1 MIRII
6 IDAYNL
12 IFQCGLQPKSLDS
25 PLALHRTRQRL
36 VQELA
41 QRIEESQRPE
51 VLLVF
56 DAKNPRGYSTPDLV
70 GQGFK
75 IAFARDYE
83 DADTMVIELMQKHSQ
98 PRQLTVVSNDHR
110 IQTAATRRDATAIDA
125 DVWFDRLV
133 PLAQRADRAAPSAV
147 SGKPKVTLSDAETQK
162 LIDTFSDVPKREDAN
177 PAEDSKAGDN
187 ETESPYNPFPD
198 GYGEDLLDS

>member
-41 QRIEESQRPE
+41 LRIEESQRPE
-51 VLLVF
+51 VMLVF
-56 DAKNPRGYSTPDLV
+56 DAKNPRGYSTPDLA

-75 IAFARDYE
+75 IAFAREYE
-83 DADTMVIELMQKHSQ
+83 DADTMVIELLQHHSQ

-125 DVWFDRLV
+125 DVWFDRLELSANR
-133 PLAQRADRAAPSAV
+133 PALSNAPA
-147 SGKPKVTLSDAETQK
+147 KPNVTLSDAETQR
-162 LIDTFSDVPKREDAN
+162 LIDTFSDLSESTESD
-177 PAEDSKAGDN
+177 PAEDEKVGDN
-187 ETESPYNPFPD
+187 ETESSYNPFPE
-198 GYGEDLLDS
+198 GYGEDLLDP

>member
-25 PLALHRTRQRL
+25 PLALHRTRLRL

-41 QRIEESQRPE
+41 DRIEENQRPE
-51 VLLVF
+51 VMLVF
-56 DAKNPRGYSTPDLV
+56 DAKNPRGYSTPDLA

-75 IAFARDYE
+75 IAFAREYE
-83 DADTMVIELMQKHSQ
+83 DADTMVIELIQHHSQ

-125 DVWFDRLV
+125 DVWFDRLE
-133 PLAQRADRAAPSAV
+133 LSADRPALSNAPI
-147 SGKPKVTLSDAETQK
+147 KPSVTLSEAETQR
-162 LIDTFSDVPKREDAN
+162 LIDEFSDIEEAN
-177 PAEDSKAGDN
+177 PTGNSEPKSAGDN
-187 ETESPYNPFPD
+187 ESDSLYNPFPD

>member
-1 MIRII
+1 MIRTI

-12 IFQCGLQPKSLDS
+12 IFQCGLQPKNLDS

-41 QRIEESQRPE
+41 VRIKASRRGE
-51 VLLVF
+51 VMLVF
-56 DAKNPRGYSTPDLV
+56 DAKNPRGPSTPDLD

-83 DADTMVIELMQKHSQ
+83 DADTMVIELMMKHSQ

-125 DVWFDRLV
+125 DVWFDQLEFV
-133 PLAQRADRAAPSAV
+133 SDHPAPQRD
-147 SGKPKVTLSDAETQK
+147 SGKPTVTMSDAETQK
-162 LIDTFSDVPKREDAN
+162 LIDTFSNSEKAEPEPDRQQQPK
-177 PAEDSKAGDN
+177 DN
-187 ETESPYNPFPD
+187 QEGSTYNPFPPN
-198 GYGEDLLDS
+198 YGEDLLG

>member
-12 IFQCGLQPKSLDS
+12 IFQCGLQPKNLDS

-41 QRIEESQRPE
+41 DRIDESRRPQ

-56 DAKNPRGYSTPDLV
+56 DAKNPRGHSTPDLV

-75 IAFARDYE
+75 IAFARDYD
-83 DADTMVIELMQKHSQ
+83 DADTMVIELLQKHSQ
-98 PRQLTVVSNDHR
+98 PRQLTVVSNDHL

-125 DVWFDRLV
+125 DVWFDSLVRLEGLTNG
-133 PLAQRADRAAPSAV
+133 PAPSHG
-147 SGKPKVTLSDAETQK
+147 SGKPKVMLSDAETQE
-162 LIDTFSDVPKREDAN
+162 LINEFSDLEEPKSPD
-177 PAEDSKAGDN
+177 DSSAKEAGDT
-187 ETESPYNPFPD
+187 ETDSPYNPFPE
-198 GYGEDLLDS
+198 GYGEDLL

>member
-36 VQELA
+36 VQELSD
-41 QRIEESQRPE
+41 RIAESQRPE

-56 DAKNPRGYSTPDLV
+56 DAKNPRGHSTPDLV
-70 GQGFK
+70 AQGFK

-133 PLAQRADRAAPSAV
+133 PLAEQADRPALSGV

-162 LIDTFSDVPKREDAN
+162 LIDEFSDVPKSEDAN
-177 PAEDSKAGDN
+177 PAEGSKAGDN
-187 ETESPYNPFPD
+187 ETESSYNPFPD
-198 GYGEDLLDS
+198 GYGEDLLE

>member
-41 QRIEESQRPE
+41 LRIEESQRHE
-51 VLLVF
+51 VMMVF
-56 DAKNPRGYSTPDLV
+56 DAKNPRGYSTPDLAT
-70 GQGFK
+70 QGFR

-83 DADTMVIELMQKHSQ
+83 DADTMVIELIQKHSQ
-98 PRQLTVVSNDHR
+98 PRQLTIVSNDHR
-110 IQTAATRRDATAIDA
+110 IQTAATRREATAIDA
-125 DVWFDRLV
+125 DVWFDQLE
-133 PLAQRADRAAPSAV
+133 LAADRPAAP
-147 SGKPKVTLSDAETQK
+147 GKQDKPKVTFSDAETQK
-162 LIDTFSDVPKREDAN
+162 LIEEFSDLSNTADAN
-177 PAEDSKAGDN
+177 PPGPKKADDN

-198 GYGEDLLDS
+198 GYGEDLLE